1 MPSNSTVD
9 ANPSGPDAAGP
20 PSLRREVLV
29 GIEISMALLATLA
42 VGIYMYT
49 RFGIV
54 KNSRAE
60 DCKRNYFTS
69 GAQRNV

>member
-20 PSLRREVLV
+20 PSLRREVLGV
-29 GIEISMALLATLA
+29 EISMALLATLA